1 MTGLSPCAEAVRRHD
16 RDRYLC
22 ALFAPADRR
31 EDLFALYAFNLEI
44 AKTREVVREP
54 MLGQIRLQWWRET
67 IAGIYAGQPR
77 RHEVVQ
83 PLAQAIGRHDL
94 ARGDFEA
101 LIDAREADVRT
112 EPMASLAELEAYV
125 ETTSAGL
132 NRVALAVLGA
142 ADGASGEA
150 GRHVGIAWALTGLI
164 RAVPSQLSQ
173 QRLFL
178 PKQICEQYGVTVDR
192 LMNKETRSS
201 AFRALA
207 VIADLARAHLA
218 AARDPAKAAAPSAR
232 PVLLAATLADRY
244 LAGLARAGY
253 DVFRPGAV
261 TALLLAPWHLAV
273 AAWSGR
279 Y

>member
-1 MTGLSPCAEAVRRHD
+1 MTGLSPCAEMVRRHD

-83 PLAQAIGRHDL
+83 PLAQAIRRHDL
-94 ARGDFEA
+94 ARQDMDA
-101 LIDAREADVRT
+101 LIDAREADLRT
-112 EPMASLAELEAYV
+112 EPVETLADLEAYA
-125 ETTSAGL
+125 EATSAGL
-132 NRVALAVLGA
+132 NRIALTILGA
-142 ADGASGEA
+142 GGDPGGTA
-150 GRHVGIAWALTGLI
+150 GRYVGIAWALTGLI
-164 RAVPSQLSQ
+164 RAVPSQLGQ

-178 PKQICEQYGVTVDR
+178 PREICEQYGVTVDD
-192 LMNKETRSS
+192 LMNKVNAAS

-207 VIADLARAHLA
+207 AIADLARAHLTA
-218 AARDPAKAAAPSAR
+218 GRDPGGPIEPAAR

-244 LAGLARAGY
+244 LARLARAGY

-261 TALLLAPWHLAV
+261 APLRLAPLHLAV
-273 AAWSGR
+273 SAWHGR